1 MQGEDRKNQ
10 EECVEKMDKCML
22 QEYVDACELIRETEQ
37 DIRKLNRKKGVDLT
51 NGNDGSLL
59 QEQGLLEQRKVCAE
73 RIRFQIEAWMLT
85 IPVRMQRIVRYR
97 HLAGLSWEQVA
108 VKMGRNATA
117 ESVRKEYQRFIR

>member
-1 MQGEDRKNQ
+1 MQGEDEKNQ

-37 DIRKLNRKKGVDLT
+37 DIRKLNRKKGADLT
-51 NGNDGSLL
+51 NANDGSLR

>member
-1 MQGEDRKNQ
+1 ME
-10 EECVEKMDKCML
+10 KCML
-22 QEYVDACELIRETEQ
+22 QEYADACELIRETEE
-37 DIRKLNRKKGVDLT
+37 DIRKLNRKKGLNFVDED
-51 NGNDGSLL
+51 DGGLL
-59 QEQGLLEQRKVCAE
+59 QEKGLLERRKVCAQQ
-73 RIRFQIEAWMLT
+73 IRFQIEAWMLT

>member
-1 MQGEDRKNQ
+1 
-10 EECVEKMDKCML
+10 ML

-37 DIRKLNRKKGVDLT
+37 DIRKLNRKKGADLT
-51 NGNDGSLL
+51 NGNDGSLR
-59 QEQGLLEQRKVCAE
+59 QEQGLLEQRQDCAE